1 MRQPILTRSSLL
13 AALAFAPSAG
23 AVTMYV
29 SPDGTATSGCYYD
42 IPCNLDAAVKLT
54 VPGDTVVLKDGI
66 YKNQGIY
73 PPANTQ
79 PATPAWT
86 TFRADECALPILEG
100 PGVGPLEDDQTSG
113 MYTKD
118 ATYLRFVGLVAR
130 GWSSGFSNG
139 YTDARY
145 PTAAASNGHFEF
157 ENCIGDSNGRT
168 GITFFTAEGI
178 HIKNSITAHNGSSIR
193 HSWSSGIT
201 LLYATGAGNLVEG
214 NVSFENM
221 DNHDESLDMHDPAL
235 PAPAPGRHSDGNGF
249 IVDENSNGVTF
260 INNIA
265 FGNGGSCL
273 RMTTSLATTFVNNTC
288 YHNARDVRDYLPD
301 NPGEVY
307 WTNEPTW
314 QNVTFMNNVFWATG
328 VGPGAMA
335 LVNKPMTGVSN
346 NVEGTMATTLFTAP
360 EGANPDFTLA
370 ATATDLKGKGGTN
383 AAVPMNDVGF
393 DPKCIK
399 KAVPT
404 AIGAMAQGSWWEYSI
419 DYDYIK
425 SIGGVASCFNPGVR
439 TTHDI
444 GAYKD
449 GAVATKPVQ
458 PCTPTIPPDHAGPPG
473 GIAGAGTGGGAA
485 TAGSAATAG
494 GSPTTAGAGPGA
506 AGSAIGAVGGGGGGG
521 AANAAAGSPAAP
533 AAANESE
540 SGCGC
545 RIGLDPSR
553 SSVLA
558 GIATLGVAMGLRRR
572 RCSRAKR

>member
-1 MRQPILTRSSLL
+1 
-13 AALAFAPSAG
+13 
-23 AVTMYV
+23 MYV

-42 IPCNLDAAVKLT
+42 TPCNLDAAVKLT

-113 MYTKD
+113 MYTSD
-118 ATYLRFVGLVAR
+118 ATYLRFVGIVAR

-139 YTDARY
+139 YSEARY
-145 PTAAASNGHFEF
+145 PTPAASNGHFEF

-178 HIKNSITAHNGSSIR
+178 HIKNSITAHNGSSIK

-201 LLYATGAGNLVEG
+201 LLYATGAGNLIEG

-221 DNHDESLDMHDPAL
+221 DNHDESLDMHDPDA

-260 INNIA
+260 VNNIA

-273 RMTTSLATTFVNNTC
+273 RLTTSLNTVFVNNTC

-307 WTNEPTW
+307 FTNDPTRMG
-314 QNVTFMNNVFWATG
+314 VTFMNNVFWATG
-328 VGPGAMA
+328 TGPGATA
-335 LVNKPMTGVSN
+335 LVNAPTTGLSN
-346 NVEGTMATTLFTAP
+346 NVSGTMATTVFTAP

-370 ATATDLKGKGGTN
+370 SAATDLKGKGGAN
-383 AAVPMNDVGF
+383 AAVPKTDIGF

-399 KAVPT
+399 KAPPAV
-404 AIGAMAQGSWWEYSI
+404 IGSMAHGDWWEYSI

-425 SIGGVASCFNPGVR
+425 SIGGIASCFNAEMR
-439 TTHDI
+439 ATNDI

-449 GAVATKPVQ
+449 GPVKTKPVQ
-458 PCTPTIPPDHAGPPG
+458 PCTPTIPEDHAGPPG
-473 GIAGAGTGGGAA
+473 GIGGTGAGAAGGTGAATGGTPASAGTTATGGSAAAGGAA
-485 TAGSAATAG
+485 PSGAGAPVGAGGTSSNNGSTAGS
-494 GSPTTAGAGPGA
+494 S
-506 AGSAIGAVGGGGGGG
+506 S
-521 AANAAAGSPAAP
+521 AAADTTSD
-533 AAANESE
+533 

-545 RIGLDPSR
+545 RIGVEPPR
-553 SSVLA
+553 SSLLA
-558 GIATLGVAMGLRRR
+558 GIVALGVAIGVRRR
-572 RCSRAKR
+572 RGSRATR